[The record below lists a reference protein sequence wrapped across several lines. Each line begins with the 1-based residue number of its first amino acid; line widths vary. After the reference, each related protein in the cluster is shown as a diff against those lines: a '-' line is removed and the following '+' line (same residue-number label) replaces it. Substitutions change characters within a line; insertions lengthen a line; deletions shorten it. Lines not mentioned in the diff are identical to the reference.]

1 MTRRM
6 GLLSLM
12 LLATACGPESEPA
25 ADETSKELPASE
37 LKTNVSELASPVI
50 QFREGNG
57 CSQDQV
63 GWYIYNGNWMTM
75 PNSSGSGWVND
86 EARSMML
93 YRIPAN
99 TFIRVYNS
107 DSGSL
112 GADWAEIKINE
123 YIDQL
128 CIHSFEDAIFNTA
141 FEVHY
146 CRYDGDLDGKVS
158 LARAQPEG
166 YPDSTCNG
174 MWMPF

>member
-1 MTRRM
+1 MS
-6 GLLSLM
+6 LLSFM
-12 LLATACGPESEPA
+12 LLATACGPESEPTA
-25 ADETSKELPASE
+25 GETSKELPASE
-37 LKTNVSELASPVI
+37 LKASDNELASPPI
-50 QFREGNG
+50 ITFWEGND

-63 GWYIYNGNWMTM
+63 GWYTYNGTAMSM

-93 YRIPAN
+93 FRIPAN

-107 DSGSL
+107 GSGSL

-128 CIHSFEDAIFNTA
+128 CIHSFEDAIFSTA

-166 YPDSTCNG
+166 YPNSTCNG
-174 MWMPF
+174 TWMPF